1 MKFSDYKY
9 ERPDYLKVKK
19 DFNKIIDD
27 IKNIETYEEYIKY
40 IKKINSI
47 RNDIQTMSTLATLR
61 YSINTLDRF

>member
-40 IKKINSI
+40 IKK
-47 RNDIQTMSTLATLR
+47 
-61 YSINTLDRF
+61 